1 MLVRGVPDPQSA
13 DNDLDFFFFIDFLVE
28 PRDTFDPLF
37 ISIIDLC
44 MYTLCE
50 FYMKSF
56 CRYFFSK
63 QMFLCKEKEPEL
75 TCYLFMAP
83 LESLIGG
90 T

>member
-28 PRDTFDPLF
+28 PRDTFDPRF

-56 CRYFFSK
+56 YRYFFLNKCSFAK
-63 QMFLCKEKEPEL
+63 KR
-75 TCYLFMAP
+75 
-83 LESLIGG
+83 SRN
-90 T
+90 